1 MAPFSIREAGDGDPG
16 SPRTMPSEMNQ
27 RAILGIVK
35 QTKQPLARRRFGGA
49 VRIFLLRL

>member
-1 MAPFSIREAGDGDPG
+1 
-16 SPRTMPSEMNQ
+16 MPIEMNQ
-27 RAILGIVK
+27 PIIGKAK